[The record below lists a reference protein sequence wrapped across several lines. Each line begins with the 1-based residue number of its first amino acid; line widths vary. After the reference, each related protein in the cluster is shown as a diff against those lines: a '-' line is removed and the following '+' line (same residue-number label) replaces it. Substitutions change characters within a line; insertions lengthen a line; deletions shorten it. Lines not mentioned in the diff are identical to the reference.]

1 MARPGTPKGPRGS
14 ELLDVY
20 TKDVTS
26 KDLTRV
32 FTRDALDAYRAF
44 THRLDP
50 ADFEGLKGP
59 KRVTAEVR
67 AFLIAFGLKLS
78 PARRLVFGVALLLA
92 VFGFVRHFSG
102 LDVQPSD
109 HVHHVV
115 GYGGWTL
122 LASIAL
128 LTLLVVLEVADR
140 LSLKNDLE
148 VARGIQL
155 AMLPSDTVTVPGVDV
170 FGMSKPANTVGG
182 DFYDIRPLANG
193 RLLIA
198 VGDVAGKGSPAAL
211 LMALFLAMERVLLD
225 ELTDLVPLTTR
236 LNSQIVRQAPGTRF
250 ITLFV
255 GSYEP
260 ATGHLDYV
268 NAGHPPALIRRQD
281 GEWENLT
288 EGGMALGLFEA
299 ATYVLGTATL
309 GPGDIFAAYS
319 DGITE
324 AEHHERGYF
333 EEAGLQRALTGAR
346 NLPAADICRAVF
358 GDVRT
363 FTDEGRLGDDL
374 TILVMRRN
382 QTDEAPDLKVQG
394 SI

>member
-1 MARPGTPKGPRGS
+1 MPPMPKDRRRS

-32 FTRDALDAYRAF
+32 FTRDARDAYRAF
-44 THRLDP
+44 TSRLDP
-50 ADFEGLKGP
+50 ADFEHLKGP
-59 KRVTAEVR
+59 KRVGAEIR

-78 PARRLVFGVALLLA
+78 PARRLVFGVALILA

-102 LDVQPSD
+102 IDVHSAD
-109 HVHHVV
+109 HTQHVV
-115 GYGGWTL
+115 GRGGWML
-122 LASIAL
+122 LGSIAL
-128 LTLLVVLEVADR
+128 LTLLVILEVADR

-148 VARGIQL
+148 IARGIQM
-155 AMLPSDTVTVPGVDV
+155 AMLPSDAIAVPGVDV

-225 ELTDLVPLTTR
+225 ELTELVPLTTR

-250 ITLFV
+250 ITFFV
-255 GSYEP
+255 GSYDP
-260 ATGHLDYV
+260 ATGHLEYV
-268 NAGHPPALIRRQD
+268 NAGHPPALIRRAD
-281 GEWENLT
+281 GEWVPLHV
-288 EGGMALGLFEA
+288 GGMALGLFER
-299 ATYVLGTATL
+299 ATYTLGSATL
-309 GPGDIFAAYS
+309 GPDDLFVAYS

-324 AEHHERGYF
+324 AEHPDRGYF
-333 EEAGLQRALTGAR
+333 EEARLQQSLADAR
-346 NLPAADICRAVF
+346 HLPAADACRAVF
-358 GDVRT
+358 ADVRT

-374 TILVMRRN
+374 TILVMRRTLMP
-382 QTDEAPDLKVQG
+382 QA
-394 SI
+394 

>member
-1 MARPGTPKGPRGS
+1 MARPRKPGEPRGS
-14 ELLDVY
+14 ELLEVY
-20 TKDVTS
+20 TKDVTG

-44 THRLDP
+44 TNRLDP

-59 KRVTAEVR
+59 KRVMAEIR

-102 LDVQPSD
+102 VDVPQAD
-109 HVHHVV
+109 HTQHVV
-115 GYGGWTL
+115 GHGGWTL
-122 LASIAL
+122 LAAIAL
-128 LTLLVVLEVADR
+128 LTLLVILEVADR

-148 VARGIQL
+148 IARGIQM

-182 DFYDIRPLANG
+182 DFYDIRPLSNG

-225 ELTDLVPLTTR
+225 ELTELVPLTTR

-255 GSYEP
+255 GSYDP
-260 ATGHLDYV
+260 ATGHLEYV
-268 NAGHPPALIRRQD
+268 NAGHPPAIIRHPD
-281 GEWENLT
+281 GEWTRLQD
-288 EGGMALGLFEA
+288 GGMALGLFEG
-299 ATYVLGTATL
+299 ATYTLGTTTL
-309 GPGDIFAAYS
+309 GEGDVFAAYS

-324 AEHHERGYF
+324 AEHPERGYF
-333 EEAGLQRALTGAR
+333 EETGLQRSLTDAR
-346 NLPAADICRAVF
+346 NLPAADVCRAVF
-358 GDVRT
+358 ADVRT
-363 FTDEGRLGDDL
+363 FTDEGKLGDDL
-374 TILVMRRN
+374 TILVMRH
-382 QTDEAPDLKVQG
+382 AV
-394 SI
+394 

>member
-1 MARPGTPKGPRGS
+1 MARSGRAKGPRGS
-14 ELLDVY
+14 ELLEVY

-32 FTRDALDAYRAF
+32 FTRDAADAYRAF
-44 THRLDP
+44 TSRLDP

-59 KRVTAEVR
+59 KRIAAEIR

-102 LDVQPSD
+102 IDVPASD
-109 HVHHVV
+109 HGHHVV
-115 GYGGWTL
+115 GHGGWTL

-128 LTLLVVLEVADR
+128 LTLIVILEVADR

-148 VARGIQL
+148 IARGIQL
-155 AMLPSDTVTVPGVDV
+155 AMLPSDAVSVAGVDV

-225 ELTDLVPLTTR
+225 DLTELVPLTTR
-236 LNSQIVRQAPGTRF
+236 LNTQIVRQAPGTRF

-255 GSYEP
+255 ASFDP
-260 ATGHLDYV
+260 ATGHLEYV
-268 NAGHPPALIRRQD
+268 NAGHPPALVLRPD
-281 GEWENLT
+281 GDWTRLT
-288 EGGMALGLFEA
+288 DGGMALGLFEGA
-299 ATYVLGTATL
+299 EYTLGTVELAA
-309 GPGDIFAAYS
+309 GDVLAAYS

-324 AEHHERGYF
+324 AEHPQRGYF
-333 EEAGLQRALTGAR
+333 EESGLQRALTDAR
-346 NLPAADICRAVF
+346 HLSAGDICRSVF
-358 GDVRT
+358 AEVRT
-363 FTDEGRLGDDL
+363 FTDEGKLGDDL
-374 TILVMRRN
+374 TLLVMRR
-382 QTDEAPDLKVQG
+382 TPDEAV
-394 SI
+394 

>member
-1 MARPGTPKGPRGS
+1 MARPRKPGEPRGS
-14 ELLDVY
+14 ELLEVY
-20 TKDVTS
+20 TKDVTG

-44 THRLDP
+44 TNRLDP

-59 KRVTAEVR
+59 KRVMAEIR

-102 LDVQPSD
+102 VDVPQAD
-109 HVHHVV
+109 HTQHVV
-115 GYGGWTL
+115 GHGGWTL
-122 LASIAL
+122 LAAIAL
-128 LTLLVVLEVADR
+128 LTLLVILEVADR

-148 VARGIQL
+148 IARGIQM

-193 RLLIA
+193 RLLVA

-236 LNSQIVRQAPGTRF
+236 LNSQVVRQAPGTRF

-255 GSYEP
+255 AAYDP
-260 ATGHLDYV
+260 ATGLLEYV
-268 NAGHPPALIRRQD
+268 NAGHPPALIRRAD
-281 GEWENLT
+281 GEWAHLQ
-288 EGGMALGLFEA
+288 EGGMALGLFEGA
-299 ATYVLGTATL
+299 AYTLGTATL
-309 GPGDIFAAYS
+309 GPGDVFAAYS

-324 AEHHERGYF
+324 AEHPERGYF
-333 EEAGLQRALTGAR
+333 EEAGLQRSLTDAR
-346 NLPAADICRAVF
+346 DLPAADVCRSVF
-358 GDVRT
+358 ADVRT

-374 TILVMRRN
+374 TILVMRR
-382 QTDEAPDLKVQG
+382 G
-394 SI
+394 